1 MRYFDPNDRSFCS
14 MIMYD
19 NKVVEKKKFGKSI
32 IRYNIRT
39 NKGKDYVFYVEM
51 FDNIYFRIF

>member
-1 MRYFDPNDRSFCS
+1 

-19 NKVVEKKKFGKSI
+19 NKVIEKKKNLANLV
-32 IRYNIRT
+32 RYNIRT

>member
-1 MRYFDPNDRSFCS
+1 

-19 NKVVEKKKFGKSI
+19 NEVVEKKKFGKSI

-51 FDNIYFRIF
+51 FDNIYFRIFWMIY

>member
-1 MRYFDPNDRSFCS
+1 

-51 FDNIYFRIF
+51 FDNIYFRIFWMIYKR